1 MSRIKK
7 FLVVETGIILLLS
20 ILVFTEYT
28 QEEVQQEPKIPENS
42 LLSPRVYLGVLEP
55 KSYLITNFD
64 PLEETLSK
72 RVSGKNVSIYIQN
85 LRDGSSFELN
95 EEQRFFPLSL
105 NKVPLAISIMQ
116 KVERGNLTL
125 ETKIK
130 IPDAARDQYSG
141 DLYNIPAKELSL
153 DFLMQKM
160 LSESDNTAF
169 YTLLAYL
176 NEEDLSFLLDYYP
189 VNFDVY
195 YNPKATANEFVYL
208 TANDYSNVFRSLYLS
223 TLLET
228 ENSEY
233 LLELLR
239 NNTLDITT
247 VAGLPDNVVVAHKFG
262 VGFVNIQS
270 MHDCG
275 IMYIPEKTRLLY
287 CIMTDGLNQEQ
298 ATNMIG
304 SILKSLH
311 DYVIESRKELGI
323 YKEHLS

>member
-1 MSRIKK
+1 MSTIKK
-7 FLVVETGIILLLS
+7 FLVLETGIILLLS
-20 ILVFTEYT
+20 ILVFAEYT

-208 TANDYSNVFRSLYLS
+208 TANDYSNVFRSLYLA

-228 ENSEY
+228 KNSEY

-239 NNTLDITT
+239 NNTFDIT
-247 VAGLPDNVVVAHKFG
+247 
-262 VGFVNIQS
+262 
-270 MHDCG
+270 
-275 IMYIPEKTRLLY
+275 
-287 CIMTDGLNQEQ
+287 
-298 ATNMIG
+298 
-304 SILKSLH
+304 
-311 DYVIESRKELGI
+311 
-323 YKEHLS
+323 